1 MSKDRIWTFRW
12 MKLGFNEIVTILY
25 FYIYFEFWSFQRS
38 HAGQICRAGH
48 TVLSATQSLRML
60 TYITLY
66 LSVDYWVFVGGFSV
80 RYDKF
85 FSQHY
90 MQVSVFLFRLGN
102 PPISESTAAAQAVC
116 LTRCDGWNII
126 SSSQI
131 SARQLSVYGLRVVG
145 CNVFFII
152 LPNPKLD
159 SIYLWLFCKRNDNNP
174 CYCYYCLFFLFESCS
189 DTVLKLIGGLRPK
202 RLRLFG

>member
-1 MSKDRIWTFRW
+1 MIGNSYNLIF
-12 MKLGFNEIVTILY
+12 LY
-25 FYIYFEFWSFQRS
+25 LFS
-38 HAGQICRAGH
+38 
-48 TVLSATQSLRML
+48 VLVFPTQSRRTDLQSR
-60 TYITLY
+60 THSAVSYTKFADVNLY
-66 LSVDYWVFVGGFSV
+66 YVIFVSGLLGICWGIFSISV